1 SFYSRMASI
10 PSDPP
15 AELSLPPFSRLL
27 HSDFYLPLLFYFAL
41 FRLAALFVQ
50 TFLWQSYQGFKQYR
64 LHNLSIC
71 LLHSC
76 LSGGW
81 AFSFFCTHTRVMFE
95 ETIHWYE
102 PWAAHLPI
110 MSIAYFINDSI
121 DMAQHE
127 ISRWTAELFLH
138 HAASIIAFLFAVLPH
153 KFVPY
158 AYWALLMEMNSIFLH
173 IRSIVQ
179 ISGEATSRPSVYSLV
194 KTLNI
199 VTFVIF
205 RFAVQGWQIKWGF
218 VTWGIIHPSYTVIAI
233 GGGIMF
239 LTINSIL
246 FYRILSS
253 DGFLGEKLAT
263 STGSARDQQTFV
275 KAIAS
280 EEKKKKSN

>member
-1 SFYSRMASI
+1 SSSL
-10 PSDPP
+10 PSSPPP
-15 AELSLPPFSRLL
+15 AHLSLPPFSRLL
-27 HSDFYLPLLFYFAL
+27 DASFLLPLLIYFAL

-50 TFLWQSYQGFKQYR
+50 THLWQGYQGFKQYR

-81 AFSFFCTHTRVMFE
+81 AFGFFCTHTHVMFSD
-95 ETIHWYE
+95 TIHWFE

-110 MSIAYFINDSI
+110 MSIAYFLNDSI

-138 HAASIIAFLFAVLPH
+138 HAATIVAFLFAVLPK

-173 IRSIVQ
+173 IRSIMQ
-179 ISGEATSRPSVYSLV
+179 ISGAAISRPSAYSVV
-194 KTLNI
+194 KIINI

-205 RFAVQGWQIKWGF
+205 RFAVQGWQIWWGF
-218 VTWGIIHPSYTVIAI
+218 NTWGGVHPSYTFIAL
-233 GGGIMF
+233 GGGATF

-263 STGSARDQQTFV
+263 TVGSARDEQTFV
-275 KAIAS
+275 KAIATDD
-280 EEKKKKSN
+280 KKKSN

>member
-1 SFYSRMASI
+1 MHECTIRDKSLI
-10 PSDPP
+10 P
-15 AELSLPPFSRLL
+15 F
-27 HSDFYLPLLFYFAL
+27 H
-41 FRLAALFVQ
+41 FR
-50 TFLWQSYQGFKQYR
+50 QYR

-81 AFSFFCTHTRVMFE
+81 AFTFFCTHTKVMFE

-110 MSIAYFINDSI
+110 MSIASI
-121 DMAQHE
+121 V
-127 ISRWTAELFLH
+127 
-138 HAASIIAFLFAVLPH
+138 AFLFAVLPH
-153 KFVPY
+153 KFVP
-158 AYWALLMEMNSIFLH
+158 IFLH
-173 IRSIVQ
+173 IRSIMQ
-179 ISGEATSRPSVYSLV
+179 ISGAATTRPVAYSVI
-194 KTLNI
+194 KILNI
-199 VTFVIF
+199 GTFIIF
-205 RFAVQGWQIKWGF
+205 RFMVQAWQITWGF
-218 VTWGIIHPSYTVIAI
+218 TIWGVVHPSYVVIAL

-263 STGSARDQQTFV
+263 SAGSARDEQTFV
-275 KAIAS
+275 KAIAT